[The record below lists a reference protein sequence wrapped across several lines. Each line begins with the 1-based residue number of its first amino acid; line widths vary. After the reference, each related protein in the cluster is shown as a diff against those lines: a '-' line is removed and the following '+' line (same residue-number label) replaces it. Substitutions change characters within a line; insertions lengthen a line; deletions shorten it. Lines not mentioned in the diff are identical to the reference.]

1 MAHVRSQIR
10 DTMASVLT
18 AALGPTYRVYA
29 SRKYPQNLG
38 TRALVD
44 MRFMNENLEQ
54 TTMGDERTRTA
65 SLYVRCH
72 RGASEAT
79 IDDLLDADEVAI
91 SDAIMS
97 HDWSAL
103 LEEEPELMQVNFSDD
118 AGGGTP
124 IGAIVLRFD
133 LEYRVS
139 KYDLETVRE

>member
-10 DTMASVLT
+10 DMMASVLST
-18 AALGPTYRVYA
+18 ALGTGYRVYA

-38 TRALVD
+38 AKALID
-44 MRFMNENLEQ
+44 MRFMNENVEQ

-72 RGASEAT
+72 RGATEAT

-91 SDAIMS
+91 HDAILS
-97 HDWSAL
+97 HDWSDL
-103 LEEEPELMQVNFSDD
+103 LEEQPELMQVNFSDD
-118 AGGGTP
+118 ASGGTP

-133 LEYRVS
+133 LEYRVTQR
-139 KYDLETVRE
+139 DLEAVRD

>member
-1 MAHVRSQIR
+1 MAHVRTQIR
-10 DTMASVLT
+10 DTMAAVLT
-18 AALGPTYRVYA
+18 AALGAGYKVYA
-29 SRKYPQNLG
+29 SRKYPLNLG
-38 TRALVD
+38 TKALVD
-44 MRFMNENLEQ
+44 MRFLNENVEQ

-72 RGASEAT
+72 RGATETT

-91 SDAIMS
+91 HDAIMD

-103 LEEEPELMQVNFSDD
+103 LEEQPELMQVNFTDD
-118 AGGGTP
+118 ASGGTV

-139 KYDLETVRE
+139 QLDLEIVRD

>member
-1 MAHVRSQIR
+1 MAHVRTQIR
-10 DTMASVLT
+10 DQMAAVLE
-18 AALGPTYRVYA
+18 AALGTGYRVYA

-38 TRALVD
+38 AKALVD
-44 MRFMNENLEQ
+44 MRFMNENVDQ

-65 SLYVRCH
+65 SLYIRCH

-91 SDAIMS
+91 HDAILS
-97 HDWSAL
+97 YDWSAL
-103 LEEEPELMQVNFSDD
+103 LEEQPELMQVNFSDD

-133 LEYRVS
+133 LEYRVTQF
-139 KYDLETVRE
+139 DLETVRG

>member
-1 MAHVRSQIR
+1 MAHVRTQIR

-18 AALGPTYRVYA
+18 AALPATYRVYA

-38 TRALVD
+38 AKALID
-44 MRFMNENLEQ
+44 MRFLNENIEG

-65 SLYVRCH
+65 SLYIRCH
-72 RGASEAT
+72 RGAAET
-79 IDDLLDADEVAI
+79 ELDNLLDADEVAI
-91 SDAIMS
+91 SDAIMD

-103 LEEEPELMQVNFSDD
+103 LEEQPELVQVNFTDD
-118 AGGGTP
+118 ASGGTV

-139 KYDLETVRE
+139 QFDLETVRG

>member
-10 DTMASVLT
+10 DTMAAVLT
-18 AALGPTYRVYA
+18 AALGVGYRVYA

-38 TRALVD
+38 TKALID
-44 MRFMNENLEQ
+44 MRFLNENVEQ

-72 RGASEAT
+72 RGATEAT
-79 IDDLLDADEVAI
+79 IDNLLDADEVAI
-91 SDAIMS
+91 SDAVMS
-97 HDWSAL
+97 YDWSAL

-139 KYDLETVRE
+139 KYDLETVRD

>member
-1 MAHVRSQIR
+1 MAHVRTQIR
-10 DTMASVLT
+10 NAMASVLT
-18 AALGPTYRVYA
+18 AALGSGYNVYS

-38 TRALVD
+38 TKALID
-44 MRFMNENLEQ
+44 MRFLNENIEQ

-72 RGASEAT
+72 RGASETT
-79 IDDLLDADEVAI
+79 IDNLLDADEVFI
-91 SDAIMS
+91 HDAIMD

-103 LEEEPELMQVNFSDD
+103 LEEQPELVQVNFTDD
-118 AGGGTP
+118 ASGGTV

-139 KYDLETVRE
+139 KFDLETVRG